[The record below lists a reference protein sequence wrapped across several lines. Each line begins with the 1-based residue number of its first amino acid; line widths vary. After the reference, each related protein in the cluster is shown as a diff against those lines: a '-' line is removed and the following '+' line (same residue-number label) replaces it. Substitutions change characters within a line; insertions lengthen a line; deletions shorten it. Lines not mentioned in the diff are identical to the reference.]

1 MKILYLVHAEPKEE
15 FSGTPIIT
23 QQYIDLAIK
32 KGFEVCL
39 LTPNSKK
46 LNNFNQLVK
55 KYQKFTHYY
64 WPLSKDNNQL
74 SFYKENYTDNLKNI
88 SIPFVPDI
96 IHIIDLV
103 NFETSILK
111 ELKKFNVPI
120 IRHVWNFKISVIL
133 FNLYIDS
140 QTKVFVKLP

>member
-1 MKILYLVHAEPKEE
+1 M
-15 FSGTPIIT
+15 
-23 QQYIDLAIK
+23 
-32 KGFEVCL
+32 

-88 SIPFVPDI
+88 TIPFVPDI

-140 QTKVFVKLP
+140 QTKVFVRLP